1 MGSMSYNS
9 HISLKRILELAP
21 IGAEPDLTGGRRWS
35 DDDKARIIV
44 ESFVPGANVS
54 EVARRNGLS
63 PQKLFSWRREA
74 RLLFQN
80 GDDGDAAVLATA
92 SQPPRKRS
100 RARSPQPCNEAT
112 SFVPL
117 VIASAPPP
125 PTPLGSPSPQTAAGS
140 IEIMIGD
147 AVVRV
152 VGAIE
157 PAMLVCVLC
166 AVRRSS

>member
-1 MGSMSYNS
+1 MSDNPN
-9 HISLKRILELAP
+9 ISLKRRLELSAS
-21 IGAEPDLTGGRRWS
+21 GAEPGLTGGRRWS
-35 DDDKARIIV
+35 DDDKVRIVV

-63 PQKLFSWRREA
+63 PQQLFSWRREA

-92 SQPPRKRS
+92 PQPPRKRS

-117 VIASAPPP
+117 
-125 PTPLGSPSPQTAAGS
+125 
-140 IEIMIGD
+140 
-147 AVVRV
+147 
-152 VGAIE
+152 
-157 PAMLVCVLC
+157 
-166 AVRRSS
+166 